1 MAEEAAETAKAM
13 AEEAAKAKVVADEMR
28 RLMEEEDEWA
38 QCQEE
43 LFAAGRFRRHWNI
56 LYAFPPVRTFSES
69 SKFRMPPRP

>member
-1 MAEEAAETAKAM
+1 M

-43 LFAAGRFRRHWNI
+43 LFAAEFRRHWNI
-56 LYAFPPVRTFSES
+56 LYAFPPVRTFSQN
-69 SKFRMPPRP
+69 SKLRMPPRP